1 MAKVTCGMP
10 EGIVKGQAE
19 HACAKSSY
27 APYGFN
33 ATQPTRVLG
42 FNGQPRD
49 QVAGYYLLGAGY
61 RAFNPA
67 LMRFNSPDS
76 WSPFGE
82 GGWNSYAYVSCDPV
96 NFCDPTGHVKYPQKA
111 LQTLV
116 KRPES
121 LALPRQKQ
129 SSPVALTPPKSRS
142 SSGAS
147 SSSASLT
154 PSTPSAG
161 SSPRS
166 DRYSSK
172 SSLFS
177 SASSGSDRG
186 WTLDKSNAQFKPSG
200 LSEAEQRS
208 FDTFQNAIHNFG
220 LSPKNAASLV
230 GAADYKQLD
239 KKSSLY
245 QIRLSKSERVTF
257 TIEGKLAN
265 IRQVGG
271 HT

>member
-1 MAKVTCGMP
+1 MEKVKCNLP
-10 EGIVKGQAE
+10 NGIAARQAGY
-19 HACAKSSY
+19 ACSKSSY
-27 APYGFN
+27 APYGFD

-49 QVAGYYLLGAGY
+49 RVAGYYLLGAGY
-61 RAFNPA
+61 RAFSPV

-76 WSPFGE
+76 WSPFGK

-111 LQTLV
+111 LQQPVT
-116 KRPES
+116 RPDS

-129 SSPVALTPPKSRS
+129 SSPVAVAPPKSRS
-142 SSGAS
+142 SSRAS

-166 DRYSSK
+166 TRYSSQ
-172 SSLFS
+172 SSVFS
-177 SASSGSDRG
+177 STSSGQDRG
-186 WTLDKSNAQFKPSG
+186 WKLDKSNVDFKEFV
-200 LSEAEQRS
+200 LTKAEQKS
-208 FDTFQNAIHNFG
+208 FDIFQNAIHHDG
-220 LSPKNAASLV
+220 VSPKDAAQWM
-230 GAADYKQLD
+230 GDANYKLLQ
-239 KKSSLY
+239 KKTNLY
-245 QIRLSKSERVTF
+245 QIRLSGGKRVTF
-257 TIEGKLAN
+257 TIEDKRAI